1 MRQGY
6 PLASCHDLRLNAGG
20 PLLEPL
26 KAFCISHA
34 KDVDGI
40 GAAAIVVAATGAEV
54 LLSDYTSLMKDLDKV
69 PSEVDRFILCD
80 LGSND
85 SNLVEFVSKMRRI
98 ASRSEVTYID
108 HHFMS
113 AALKR
118 MLKTAGVRVIHNELE
133 CSSML
138 VYDTYRGVLPE
149 RARMLALLGAVTD
162 YLDGSPMASRMME
175 QADRQF
181 VLLEAT
187 MLAYAVAKEGS
198 EEGFREM
205 IVHELSRMRYPHEI
219 EGVPGYAVKQ
229 LSDFVKLGEE
239 VKSKGK
245 RLGRLAYMMTSQHST
260 GSVAKLLIAAFE
272 VPVGVALREEED
284 GWSEASLRCTSEC
297 KVHLGKAI
305 NRISCRL
312 GGSGGGHR
320 KAAGC
325 RIPTGRTKEML
336 EMLGR
341 KV

>member
-1 MRQGY
+1 M
-6 PLASCHDLRLNAGG
+6 
-20 PLLEPL
+20 
-26 KAFCISHA
+26 KAFCISHV

-54 LLSDYTSLMKDLDKV
+54 LLSDYTSLMRDLDKV
-69 PSEVDRFILCD
+69 PAEAGRFILCD

-85 SNLVEFVSKMRRI
+85 SNLDEFVSKMRRI
-98 ASRSEVTYID
+98 ASHSEVTYID

-113 AALKR
+113 AAIKR
-118 MLKTAGVRVIHNELE
+118 MLKTAGVRVIHNERE

-138 VYDTYRGVLPE
+138 AYKTYKEAVPD
-149 RARMLALLGAVTD
+149 RARMLALMGAVTD
-162 YLDGSPMASRMME
+162 YMDGSPIASRMME

-198 EEGFREM
+198 EKGFLRM

-219 EGVPGYAVKQ
+219 EGVSDYAVEQ
-229 LSDFVKLGEE
+229 LSEVVKLGEE
-239 VKSKGK
+239 VKSKGR
-245 RLGRLAYMMTSQHST
+245 RLGRLAYMMTSQYST
-260 GSVAKLLIAAFE
+260 GSVAKLLIAAFK
-272 VPVGVALREEED
+272 VPVGVAFKEEEK
-284 GWSEASLRCTSEC
+284 GWYEVSLRCTSEC
-297 KVHLGKAI
+297 KVHLGKVI

-325 RIPTGRTKEML
+325 RIPTGRTREML
-336 EMLGR
+336 DMLRR

>member
-1 MRQGY
+1 
-6 PLASCHDLRLNAGG
+6 
-20 PLLEPL
+20 L
-26 KAFCISHA
+26 KAFCISHV

-54 LLSDYTSLMKDLDKV
+54 LLSDYTSLMRDLDKV
-69 PSEVDRFILCD
+69 PAEAGRFILCD

-85 SNLVEFVSKMRRI
+85 SNLDEFVSKMRRI
-98 ASRSEVTYID
+98 ASHSEVTYID

-113 AALKR
+113 AAIKR
-118 MLKTAGVRVIHNELE
+118 MLKTAGVRVIHNERE

-138 VYDTYRGVLPE
+138 AYETYKEAVPD
-149 RARMLALLGAVTD
+149 RARMLALMGAVTD
-162 YLDGSPMASRMME
+162 YMDGSPIASRMME

-198 EEGFREM
+198 EKGFLRM

-219 EGVPGYAVKQ
+219 EGISDYAVEQ
-229 LSDFVKLGEE
+229 LSEVVKLGEE
-239 VKSKGK
+239 VKSKGR
-245 RLGRLAYMMTSQHST
+245 RLGRLAYMMTSQYST
-260 GSVAKLLIAAFE
+260 GSVAKLLIAAFK
-272 VPVGVALREEED
+272 VPVGVAFKEEEK
-284 GWSEASLRCTSEC
+284 GWYEVSLRCTSEC